1 MAELELLPIP
11 TRILTNKDDIVEA
24 IVEFAGPYIG
34 PEDIVCVAE
43 SVVAITQG
51 EFTRP
56 EDLILS
62 QSNIPETLE
71 CFKEQNTNKQIID
84 IEVFQTIPHIEK
96 LYLSNPQY
104 SEEIYN
110 WFEHQIKDIKIYI
123 SKSELDNQQE
133 RLEALKIFDNIIK
146 GIFQKP
152 ILIQSPTKLKINT
165 NKNVFYDLIR
175 QLKKEVSI
183 EKGKCILTQTDEEIA
198 KFIKDNIEGFENL
211 SLNTIIKEISRDQ
224 IIKGKRIE
232 VKVIDF

>member
-1 MAELELLPIP
+1 MKQNI
-11 TRILTNKDDIVEA
+11 DI
-24 IVEFAGPYIG
+24 
-34 PEDIVCVAE
+34 
-43 SVVAITQG
+43 
-51 EFTRP
+51 

-133 RLEALKIFDNIIK
+133 RLEALNIFDNVIK
-146 GIFQKP
+146 RIFQKP
-152 ILIQSPTKLKINT
+152 ILIQSATKLKINT

>member
-1 MAELELLPIP
+1 MKQNI
-11 TRILTNKDDIVEA
+11 DI
-24 IVEFAGPYIG
+24 
-34 PEDIVCVAE
+34 
-43 SVVAITQG
+43 
-51 EFTRP
+51 